1 MSTLL
6 LLLACAGPKPATV
19 DTADTGGE
27 PTPTVVDADG
37 DGWPVGEDCNDG
49 DAQIHPGAAE
59 SCGDGVDQDCDGLEL
74 GCTGTKPASSS
85 AGWVIGADDE
95 DAFGLGVSFAMVSG
109 DTDTTAPLIVV
120 GSAWGDETPT
130 KDTSSPTDEGVIFGI
145 QPDGL
150 SSGNVVHSS
159 SSWSIGSTEQGQ
171 VFGVDVKASDV
182 DEDGMIDVIVGAP
195 NNLSHRD
202 ATGDIYIFPGPITAT
217 SAPLITD
224 GIRIGGDRP
233 AMGMAYDVNPEWD
246 VTGDGH
252 RDIVFDRPGRCFED
266 ATGGFAVLQGPEFE
280 SRAMDAGQDLF
291 WDLEQ
296 PCWGYRHEV
305 VVADFDGDGIGDVAL
320 GAVSG
325 GSGVRDSQLGIESDE
340 SGAGFVT
347 LALGPFSEGGSLA
360 DVEGRLLGPSS
371 QSYLGT
377 TVEVMP
383 DFDGDGLPELLLGAP
398 LAGEDDEGRV
408 YIIPGPAVASWA
420 EVETLASVTVTGGG
434 RENLYLGQ
442 GVFDGG
448 DQDADGHRELLVA
461 ATWSDPG
468 GVLDES
474 GRVYVFRGP
483 LEGTLE
489 PADAILTVHG
499 DNAGDYLGYNVV
511 MVGAG
516 GKLLGGIDLNYD
528 GFDDWLVG
536 AELTGDKWRGAVYS
550 FYGGVWD

>member
-19 DTADTGGE
+19 DTADTGDE

-37 DGWPVGEDCNDG
+37 DGWPAGEDCNDG
-49 DAQIHPGAAE
+49 DAQIHPVAAE

-85 AGWVIGADDE
+85 AGWVGGDD
-95 DAFGLGVSFAMVSG
+95 DQWGFGLGHAIAVTGDWSADGAAVMVAGAPWADDLVG
-109 DTDTTAPLIVV
+109 DKTTSLDKGAVLAFQIDQLGPAETA
-120 GSAWGDETPT
+120 SAAQQWSIE
-130 KDTSSPTDEGVIFGI
+130 SEEVLQIFGEDLRLADL
-145 QPDGL
+145 DGD
-150 SSGNVVHSS
+150 
-159 SSWSIGSTEQGQ
+159 SI
-171 VFGVDVKASDV
+171 VDLV
-182 DEDGMIDVIVGAP
+182 VGAP
-195 NNLSHRD
+195 TAVGHSD
-202 ATGDIYIFPGPITAT
+202 IIGDVYIYSGPITAT
-217 SAPLITD
+217 SAPQVTD
-224 GIRIGGDRP
+224 GIRIRGDRP
-233 AMGMAYDVNPEWD
+233 GLPLAHDVNPEWD

-252 RDIVFDRPGRCFED
+252 RDIVFDRPARCFED
-266 ATGGFAVLQGPEFE
+266 TTGGFAILQGPDFE
-280 SRAMDAGQDLF
+280 SRTLDAGRDLF

-305 VVADFDGDGIGDVAL
+305 AVADFDGDGIGDVAMS
-320 GAVSG
+320 AATG
-325 GSGVRDSQLGIESDE
+325 GSGTRDSELGIESDE
-340 SGAGFVT
+340 SGAGFVA
-347 LALGPFSEGGSLA
+347 LALGPFTEGGSLA
-360 DVEGRLLGPSS
+360 DAEGRLLGPSS